1 MTKKLIEVQE
11 RLVKNL
17 YQYEIYNNLTFH
29 SFEMLNKENK
39 EILENLIDKL
49 DIIDNHIQNNLFNYT
64 IDRLNLVD
72 LAIIRLSVYQLLYSE
87 TPKEVIFNLA
97 VEITKK
103 YSDLDDE
110 KQHKFTNRLLQNI
123 SDNLK

>member
-17 YQYEIYNNLTFH
+17 YQYEIYNNLDFH
-29 SFEMLNKENK
+29 SFKMLNEENK
-39 EILENLIDKL
+39 DLLANLIDKL
-49 DIIDNHIQNNLFNYT
+49 DLIDNHIQNNLFNYT

-72 LAIIRLSVYQLLYSE
+72 LAIIRLSVYQLIYSE
-87 TPKEVIFNLA
+87 IPKEVIFNLA

>member
-17 YQYEIYNNLTFH
+17 YQYEIYNNLDFH
-29 SFEMLNKENK
+29 SFKMLNE
-39 EILENLIDKL
+39 EIKDLLANLIDKL
-49 DIIDNHIQNNLFNYT
+49 DLIDNHIQNNLFNYT

-72 LAIIRLSVYQLLYSE
+72 LAIIRLSVYQLIYSE
-87 TPKEVIFNLA
+87 IPKEVIFNLA

-110 KQHKFTNRLLQNI
+110 KQHKLTNRLLQNI
-123 SDNLK
+123 I

>member
-17 YQYEIYNNLTFH
+17 YQYEIYNNLDFH
-29 SFEMLNKENK
+29 SFKMLNEENK
-39 EILENLIDKL
+39 DLLANLIDKL
-49 DIIDNHIQNNLFNYT
+49 DLIDNHIQNNLFNYT

-72 LAIIRLSVYQLLYSE
+72 LAIIRLSVYQLIYSE